1 MKRKAVVLSSVL
13 LVVLSLSLAAPALAM
28 DEMQCDSPM
37 DTIQSLRDCV
47 QHAYDMGFITNRG
60 VFKTLMSE
68 VSAAQIALDHGQVGA
83 AIANLQAF
91 IQTVSAQAGI
101 SIDQVHADH
110 MIMHAQ
116 MVIQALGG

>member
-37 DTIQSLRDCV
+37 TTIQSLSDCV
-47 QHAYDMGFITNRG
+47 QHCYDMGFITNRG

-68 VSAAQIALDHGQVGA
+68 VSAAQIALDHGQVAA

-101 SIDQVHADH
+101 SIDPVHADH